1 MNEKSWTV
9 TLEED
14 KETNELILPFP
25 EDLLAEMNWKEGD
38 VLDWNVVDGFVVITK
53 KELSSEHIL
62 PSSES

>member
-25 EDLLAEMNWKEGD
+25 EDLLTEMNWKEGD
-38 VLDWNVVDGFVVITK
+38 VLVWNVVDGFVVITK
-53 KELSSEHIL
+53 KEISS
-62 PSSES
+62 

>member
-1 MNEKSWTV
+1 MNKKSWTV
-9 TLEED
+9 VLEED

-53 KELSSEHIL
+53 KEISS
-62 PSSES
+62 

>member
-25 EDLLAEMNWKEGD
+25 EDLLTEMNWKEGD
-38 VLDWNVVDGFVVITK
+38 VLDWNVVDGFVIITK
-53 KELSSEHIL
+53 KELADEHIL
-62 PSSES
+62 PPSES

>member
-9 TLEED
+9 VLEED

-25 EDLLAEMNWKEGD
+25 EDLLTEMNWKEGD

-53 KELSSEHIL
+53 KEILS
-62 PSSES
+62 

>member
-9 TLEED
+9 VLEED

-25 EDLLAEMNWKEGD
+25 EDLLTEMNWKEGD

-53 KELSSEHIL
+53 KELSD
-62 PSSES
+62 

>member
-38 VLDWNVVDGFVVITK
+38 VLNWNVVDGFVVITK
-53 KELSSEHIL
+53 KELSGEHIL
-62 PSSES
+62 PSSKS

>member
-53 KELSSEHIL
+53 KELSNEHIL

>member
-1 MNEKSWTV
+1 MNKKSWTV

-25 EDLLAEMNWKEGD
+25 EDLLSEMNWKEGD

-53 KELSSEHIL
+53 KELSGEHIL
-62 PSSES
+62 SSSES

>member
-25 EDLLAEMNWKEGD
+25 EDLLTEMNWKEGD
-38 VLDWNVVDGFVVITK
+38 VLVWNVVDGFVVITK
-53 KELSSEHIL
+53 KELS
-62 PSSES
+62 